1 MTTVNQAPVAHVRQ
15 IRELPGPSGW
25 PVLGNA
31 LDVNPST
38 VHLKAEQWAREF
50 GEAYRIRIASRK
62 FVVLSNPETV
72 AKILRDRPDGFGRTT
87 RFSETAEELAFGGV
101 LSSNGEA
108 WKRQRP
114 MVLSGLDPAHL
125 KRFFPTL
132 FKVTQ
137 RLASRWQGAAT
148 AGEPIDLQA
157 DLMRYTVDVTAG
169 LALGTD
175 INTIESK
182 EEVIQE
188 HLDKILPAF
197 FKRTLAPIRYWR
209 VFKLPSDRELDR
221 HVNALRTAVQSF
233 IAKARRRLDEEP
245 QRREHPTNL
254 IEAMLV
260 AHETERDLTDE
271 DVSRNVLTMLL
282 AGEDTTANTLAW
294 MIWLL
299 HGKPDAKSRAT
310 EEVRTL
316 LNGASQPVDLE
327 QVSRLDFIEACAHE
341 TMRLKP
347 VVPLQGIQAQRD
359 TEVGGIFLPAGT
371 VVWLLLRPGA
381 VDERNFPDA
390 KDFRPERWLSGMSA
404 NSAKRVAMP
413 FGAGPRMCPGRYL
426 ALAEIKIVMAMLLGS
441 FEIDRVTTPDGK
453 DACER
458 LALTMSPV
466 GLKMHLRLRKS
477 D

>member
-1 MTTVNQAPVAHVRQ
+1 MTTVNEAPATHVRQ
-15 IRELPGPSGW
+15 IRELPGPPGW

-31 LDVNPST
+31 LDVDPST

-50 GEAYRIRIASRK
+50 GEAYRIRIASRE

-101 LSSNGEA
+101 LSSNGES

-132 FKVTQ
+132 SRVTQ
-137 RLASRWQGAAT
+137 RLPR
-148 AGEPIDLQA
+148 AGTRGRQAGGPIDLQA

-182 EEVIQE
+182 EEIIQE
-188 HLDKILPAF
+188 HLDKILPAL
-197 FKRTLAPIRYWR
+197 FKRTLAPVRYWR
-209 VFKLPSDRELDR
+209 LFKLPYDRALER
-221 HVNALRTAVQSF
+221 HVEALRAVVQSF
-233 IAKARRRLDEEP
+233 ITEARRRLDEEP
-245 QRREHPTNL
+245 HRKEHPTNL

-260 AHETERDLTDE
+260 AHERERGLTEE

-299 HGKPDAKSRAT
+299 HGKPAAKSSGHGRGA
-310 EEVRTL
+310 
-316 LNGASQPVDLE
+316 GAS
-327 QVSRLDFIEACAHE
+327 R
-341 TMRLKP
+341 R
-347 VVPLQGIQAQRD
+347 
-359 TEVGGIFLPAGT
+359 
-371 VVWLLLRPGA
+371 RPPTG
-381 VDERNFPDA
+381 
-390 KDFRPERWLSGMSA
+390 RP
-404 NSAKRVAMP
+404 
-413 FGAGPRMCPGRYL
+413 
-426 ALAEIKIVMAMLLGS
+426 
-441 FEIDRVTTPDGK
+441 
-453 DACER
+453 
-458 LALTMSPV
+458 
-466 GLKMHLRLRKS
+466 
-477 D
+477 